1 MIYSYLLFAWPQ
13 LHFHYLKKG
22 FFATNKTALDGM
34 FVRATGFLGFFLIG
48 FGLIRDYISYGWFR
62 IIALAGL
69 ALSYMLLAVAKPHR
83 FDLFLYFWLLQ
94 YSYGRKLLKFWFHLW
109 VFFYFL
115 INFQCSVS
123 CGVALALFYMQIA
136 KFFPP
141 NQALIIAVLNLS
153 MQLSSSVPGF
163 WMFLVD
169 KKILTLSKIMMIWF
183 ILSMITMILG
193 LFIFPWSTVRGI
205 VWNICILFLF

>member
-1 MIYSYLLFAWPQ
+1 MVTVESFQNIDFIFYL
-13 LHFHYLKKG
+13 
-22 FFATNKTALDGM
+22 
-34 FVRATGFLGFFLIG
+34 
-48 FGLIRDYISYGWFR
+48 
-62 IIALAGL
+62 
-69 ALSYMLLAVAKPHR
+69 
-83 FDLFLYFWLLQ
+83 
-94 YSYGRKLLKFWFHLW
+94 
-109 VFFYFL
+109 FL

-183 ILSMITMILG
+183 MLPESRKKERRGG
-193 LFIFPWSTVRGI
+193 LQ
-205 VWNICILFLF
+205 